1 MSKPPPSAK
10 RRNNAPPSAKEMKA
24 LEAKQAHSRKRHE
37 ERELKAKHEDFRE
50 VSRYADEW
58 VRNDYADEDDLEK
71 LGEKIIK
78 AAEFMEAEGNEGLR
92 LISEEAERIDTE
104 REARRAERRARVMS
118 EKGINIDRPPAS
130 FDDVVRE
137 KVSELSL
144 DPAILT
150 SIDRQ
155 RQGAGAAQA
164 GSPGPAQPAP
174 EASPMAPNP
183 TPNRII
189 IADPDEV
196 VRSDEM
202 GTKMPRP
209 LDPSGNPL
217 FLPDSPGAMLST
229 QKLLESATVLNL
241 ETFLNRFR
249 IGGAEKLYY
258 PGDIEA
264 EFADPI
270 LGAFAKDQYQ
280 SIVLDRGIFFVH
292 YISNPL
298 FVVSVFERREDKEG
312 RKAATK
318 PMHRVYSWK
327 GHAYTEAIKEEEVP
341 LPTPG
346 LPAKPAAGGYE

>member
-10 RRNNAPPSAKEMKA
+10 RRNQAPPSAKEMKA

-37 ERELKAKHEDFRE
+37 ERELKEKRDDFQE

-58 VRNDYADEDDLEK
+58 VRNDYADEEDLEK
-71 LGEKIIK
+71 LGEKIIR

-92 LISEEAERIDTE
+92 LISEETERIDAE
-104 REARRAERRARVMS
+104 REARRAERRAKVMS
-118 EKGINIDRPPAS
+118 EKGLSLDRPPAS

-144 DPAILT
+144 DPVILT
-150 SIDRQ
+150 SIDKA
-155 RQGAGAAQA
+155 RQGADATQA
-164 GSPGPAQPAP
+164 NSPAPAP
-174 EASPMAPNP
+174 EARPVGPNP

-217 FLPDSPGAMLST
+217 FLPDSPGALLST
-229 QKLLESATVLNL
+229 QKLLESAAVLNL

-249 IGGAEKLYY
+249 IGGSEKLYY

-280 SIVLDRGIFFVH
+280 SLVLDRGIFFVH
-292 YISNPL
+292 YIANPL

-318 PMHRVYSWK
+318 PMYRVYSWK

-341 LPTPG
+341 LPSPS